1 MCRKGVS
8 KSFRVLEDGFG
19 LFRVLNTNMVLNV
32 VFEGVDTVL
41 ARGQIFISLI
51 LNLER
56 PFFAVLKEFLQ
67 GVFMG
72 RWNFSRVFGK
82 AFLKY
87 WGC

>member
-1 MCRKGVS
+1 
-8 KSFRVLEDGFG
+8 
-19 LFRVLNTNMVLNV
+19 MVLTA
-32 VFEGVDTVL
+32 VFEGVNTVL

-56 PFFAVLKEFLQ
+56 PFFAVLREFLQ

-82 AFLKY
+82 AFFEVL
-87 WGC
+87 GC